1 MPDNSQNIAEQ
12 STVFP
17 PIKKEGGTYVA
28 FNENGKPLIMVIG
41 VGGGGGNAVSHMFDQ
56 QIEGVDFVLANTD
69 NQQLNSSH
77 VPRKILLGPK
87 TCRGLG
93 AGAKPEKGRQAAEE
107 SEEEIRALFD
117 DSIKMVF
124 ITAGMGGGTGT
135 GAAPVIARIARELGI
150 LTIGIVTIPFL
161 FEGRN
166 KILKALDGADKLQ
179 ENTDA
184 ILRIN
189 NQRLNEIYP
198 DLQFDD
204 AFAKADDTLTN
215 AAKSISDM
223 INMIGKTNLDFED
236 VNTTLRDGGTAII
249 SSGYGEGENRI
260 REAIIDALNSP
271 LLKDQNVKTSAKFLF
286 NVYYSTKAER
296 KFLMGEM
303 DQMDN
308 FMAEFNPNVDVI
320 WGRSVDD
327 TLGNKVKI
335 TILASGFERNT
346 GESNLPK
353 PKTGKAYE
361 DKSQPEKTISDAERI
376 EQAYG
381 HDTIIRRESEAAA
394 SRYIVLTRD
403 QIDNETIISFLEKN
417 PTIRRGNDMSLQQEW
432 KEISTAETKPHEER
446 QQTIAA
452 EAKNK
457 RQINFDN
464 N

>member
-1 MPDNSQNIAEQ
+1 M
-12 STVFP
+12 
-17 PIKKEGGTYVA
+17 
-28 FNENGKPLIMVIG
+28 
-41 VGGGGGNAVSHMFDQ
+41 
-56 QIEGVDFVLANTD
+56 
-69 NQQLNSSH
+69 
-77 VPRKILLGPK
+77 
-87 TCRGLG
+87 C
-93 AGAKPEKGRQAAEE
+93 
-107 SEEEIRALFD
+107 IR
-117 DSIKMVF
+117 DS
-124 ITAGMGGGTGT
+124 
-135 GAAPVIARIARELGI
+135 
-150 LTIGIVTIPFL
+150 
-161 FEGRN
+161 
-166 KILKALDGADKLQ
+166 
-179 ENTDA
+179 
-184 ILRIN
+184 
-189 NQRLNEIYP
+189 
-198 DLQFDD
+198 
-204 AFAKADDTLTN
+204 
-215 AAKSISDM
+215 
-223 INMIGKTNLDFED
+223 
-236 VNTTLRDGGTAII
+236 I

-327 TLGNKVKI
+327 TLGKKVKI
-335 TILASGFERNT
+335 TIIASGFERNT

-361 DKSQPEKTISDAERI
+361 DKGQPEKTISDAERI

-446 QQTIAA
+446 QQTIVA

>member
-1 MPDNSQNIAEQ
+1 MLDNSQNIAEQ

-17 PIKKEGGTYVA
+17 PIENEGGTYVS
-28 FNENGKPLIMVIG
+28 FNEAGKPLIMVIG
-41 VGGGGGNAVSHMFDQ
+41 VGGGGGNAVSHMYDQ

-69 NQQLNSSH
+69 FQQLNNSQ
-77 VPRKILLGPK
+77 VPRKILLGPD
-87 TCRGLG
+87 TCGGLG

-107 SEEEIRALFD
+107 SEDEIRALFD
-117 DSIKMVF
+117 ESIKMVF

-135 GAAPVIARIARELGI
+135 GAAPVIARIAREMGI

-161 FEGRN
+161 FEGKN

-249 SSGYGEGENRI
+249 SSGYGEGEYRI

-286 NVYYSTKAER
+286 NVYYSTKADR

-320 WGRSVDD
+320 WGRSVDN

-353 PKTGKAYE
+353 PKAGKTGKADD
-361 DKSQPEKTISDAERI
+361 DKRQPEKAISDAERI

-394 SRYIVLTRD
+394 SRYIVLSRD
-403 QIDNETIISFLEKN
+403 QIDNETIINFLEKN
-417 PTIRRGNDMSLQQEW
+417 PTIRRGNDLNLQQEW
-432 KEISTAETKPHEER
+432 KDISTAETQPQEER
-446 QQTIAA
+446 QQTIVA
-452 EAKNK
+452 ETKDK
-457 RQINFDN
+457 RQINF
-464 N
+464 

>member
-1 MPDNSQNIAEQ
+1 MLENSQNIAEK

-17 PIKKEGGTYVA
+17 PIENEGGTYVA

-56 QIEGVDFVLANTD
+56 QIEGIDFVLANTD
-69 NQQLNSSH
+69 NQQLKNSD
-77 VPRKILLGPK
+77 VPRKILLGPN
-87 TCRGLG
+87 TCDGLG

-117 DSIKMVF
+117 ESIKMVF

-135 GAAPVIARIARELGI
+135 GAAPVIARIAREMGI

-249 SSGYGEGENRI
+249 SSGYGEGEFRI

-286 NVYYSTKAER
+286 NVYYSTKADR

-320 WGRSVDD
+320 WGRSVDN

-353 PKTGKAYE
+353 PKAGKTGKA
-361 DKSQPEKTISDAERI
+361 DDVKSQPEKAISDAERI

-394 SRYIVLTRD
+394 SRYIVLSRD

-417 PTIRRGNDMSLQQEW
+417 PTIRRGNDLNLQQEW
-432 KEISTAETKPHEER
+432 KEISTAETKPQEER
-446 QQTIAA
+446 QPTIVA
-452 EAKNK
+452 EPKNK
-457 RQINFDN
+457 RQINF
-464 N
+464 